1 MTLRL
6 RYHLLF
12 VSLFAALALGN
23 VALFRS
29 IERAETAWGLAEQSK
44 GYAICLAVFLGRE
57 KALTPEVLE
66 RLQPAL
72 LRLSTT
78 GALGLQYFPL
88 NDSDRSAVPLL
99 VRSDL
104 PAPPPP
110 GADVL
115 AELAR
120 LPAASRFLAT
130 PAADHDLNYGYAAIR
145 STGGELRAVVGVA
158 ARDTVM
164 RTRMLEV
171 WHTSAVFCALA
182 LVTGLAA
189 AESLTRFTRRS
200 IARLES
206 DATALAHGEYSSSWE
221 PIRVAELN
229 DLGNTLQ
236 SIADILQEG
245 IRQTRRRFVQ
255 AELLPRQEDT
265 AADCQDLC
273 DAAPPPTGAGPHVI
287 VRRIN
292 RGFPEDF
299 WGVRTGASGWCVAAG
314 RLAAPPQETDL
325 LERVVRANSAR
336 DFVLGSCLSAA
347 PPPDPWLQL
356 SVVLPCER
364 GEHMGG
370 LASSALHHGVFPAS
384 SAATPAAI
392 RDVVGTLEADSLRIA
407 RDYLRQF
414 PDQPLAAAADK
425 LSTILS
431 VRDRGLLVL
440 YEIASSP

>member
-23 VALFRS
+23 VALYRS
-29 IERAETAWGLAEQSK
+29 IEHTETAWGLAEQSK
-44 GYAICLAVFLGRE
+44 GYAICLSVFLGRE

-66 RLQPAL
+66 QLQPAL

-78 GALGLQYFPL
+78 GSIGLQYFELGDANTPAQPL
-88 NDSDRSAVPLL
+88 IDRPGCPL
-99 VRSDL
+99 
-104 PAPPPP
+104 PPPP
-110 GADVL
+110 AADLL
-115 AELAR
+115 AELEHA
-120 LPAASRFLAT
+120 PAASRFRST
-130 PAADHDLNYGYAAIR
+130 PTADHDLNYGYAAIR
-145 STGGELRAVVGVA
+145 SPGGQLRAVVGVA

-171 WHTSAVFCALA
+171 WRTSALFCALA
-182 LVTGLAA
+182 LGTGLAA

-200 IARLES
+200 IARLET
-206 DATALAHGEYSSSWE
+206 DASALANSEYAGTWE
-221 PIRVAELN
+221 PIRVSELN

-236 SIADILQEG
+236 SIADILREG

-273 DAAPPPTGAGPHVI
+273 DAAPPPSGPGPRVI

-292 RGFPEDF
+292 RGHPEDF
-299 WGVRTGASGWCVAAG
+299 WGVRTSSTGWGVAAG
-314 RLAAPPQETDL
+314 RLTPPAVEMDP
-325 LERVVRANSAR
+325 LERVVRANTAR
-336 DFVLGSCLSAA
+336 DFILGACLAEDQL
-347 PPPDPWLQL
+347 PDPWMQL
-356 SVVLPCER
+356 SVIFPCER
-364 GEHMGG
+364 GEHVVGT
-370 LASSALHHGVFPAS
+370 ASSPRLHGQFPAS
-384 SAATPAAI
+384 PHPTAPAT
-392 RDVVGTLEADSLRIA
+392 RDVVGTLEAASLRIA

-425 LSTILS
+425 LATILS

-440 YEIASSP
+440 YETAPAP